1 MKNRFIRKTD
11 DFRQFKTMI
20 FFRTACMAIFA
31 VFSILFLYS
40 FVFYGKFA
48 NGVVFLYQYVL
59 RMEYEAALAL
69 YQETFRE
76 HAETVF
82 IVAMILIFLLVFR
95 IYLNWFAKY
104 FTEINRGID
113 TLIQEGEG
121 DVALAAELSATEKK
135 INTIKHTLEKRK
147 LDARLAEQRKNDLI
161 VYLAHDLKTPLA
173 SVIGYLN
180 LLHDETEISPEQR
193 EKYLAI
199 SLDKAERLEDLIN
212 EFFEIAKFN
221 LTYVELQYSKI
232 NLTRLLEQLLYEFGP
247 MLREKQLTCAINAP
261 EDVMLRCDA
270 KKMQRVFDNLL
281 RNAVMYSY
289 EGTQIEIAV
298 VPQGETLS
306 VTFVNH
312 GDTIPPE
319 HLKRIF
325 EQFYR
330 LDIARGT
337 GGGAGLGLAIAKQIV
352 ERHGGAIEAESE
364 EERIS
369 FKIILPIL

>member
-1 MKNRFIRKTD
+1 
-11 DFRQFKTMI
+11 
-20 FFRTACMAIFA
+20 
-31 VFSILFLYS
+31 
-40 FVFYGKFA
+40 
-48 NGVVFLYQYVL
+48 
-59 RMEYEAALAL
+59 
-69 YQETFRE
+69 
-76 HAETVF
+76 
-82 IVAMILIFLLVFR
+82 
-95 IYLNWFAKY
+95 
-104 FTEINRGID
+104 
-113 TLIQEGEG
+113 
-121 DVALAAELSATEKK
+121 
-135 INTIKHTLEKRK
+135 
-147 LDARLAEQRKNDLI
+147 
-161 VYLAHDLKTPLA
+161 
-173 SVIGYLN
+173 
-180 LLHDETEISPEQR
+180 
-193 EKYLAI
+193 
-199 SLDKAERLEDLIN
+199 
-212 EFFEIAKFN
+212 
-221 LTYVELQYSKI
+221 
-232 NLTRLLEQLLYEFGP
+232 

-298 VPQGETLS
+298 VPQGENLS

-330 LDIARGT
+330 LDLARGT